1 MEEKRKKA
9 EYRSSIRSKTLI
21 RSALVSLMQEKP
33 FEKITITDI
42 VRKADINRGTFY
54 AHFKDSRE
62 VLDRIRTDALHELE
76 VAFYSLTADYVIS
89 NPSTLLDKITM
100 FLSEESSYYKML
112 LSTTGIQEFLNE
124 IFDVAAD
131 GTNDIRLREGV
142 GFDNSY
148 NGYTMRKYKQEN
160 LYACT
165 KNTVPLIRLSE
176 MYYILAECATTP
188 ENAAD
193 FLNKINVALKE
204 ANETLYWL
212 SLLKDTGYLSEEEYL
227 SINNDAKELV
237 ALLVSIVKSMKS
249 KLYR

>member
-62 VLDRIRTDALHELE
+62 VLDRIRTDALHEME
-76 VAFYSLTADYVIS
+76 EAFYSLPADTVIR
-89 NPSTLLDKITM
+89 NPRPLLDKITM

-124 IFDVAAD
+124 IKQIA
-131 GTNDIRLREGV
+131 
-142 GFDNSY
+142 
-148 NGYTMRKYKQEN
+148 MRYF
-160 LYACT
+160 LDSDLA
-165 KNTVPLIRLSE
+165 KNHPNKDLL
-176 MYYILAECATTP
+176 ILAP
-188 ENAAD
+188 
-193 FLNKINVALKE
+193 LNSSARWYSRTSLNE
-204 ANETLYWL
+204 AEAET
-212 SLLKDTGYLSEEEYL
+212 EEQDRE
-227 SINNDAKELV
+227 AE
-237 ALLVSIVKSMKS
+237 
-249 KLYR
+249 

>member
-62 VLDRIRTDALHELE
+62 VLERIRADALHEME
-76 VAFYSLTADYVIS
+76 EAFYSLPADTVMRD
-89 NPSTLLDKITM
+89 PRPLLERITK

-124 IFDVAAD
+124 IKQIAMKYFLDSDLAKNHLNRDLLILRLDFIISAAAGIYYDIVIGSIPLKLD
-131 GTNDIRLREGV
+131 G
-142 GFDNSY
+142 
-148 NGYTMRKYKQEN
+148 
-160 LYACT
+160 A
-165 KNTVPLIRLSE
+165 
-176 MYYILAECATTP
+176 AEFICSMLQP
-188 ENAAD
+188 
-193 FLNKINVALKE
+193 
-204 ANETLYWL
+204 
-212 SLLKDTGYLSEEEYL
+212 YLP
-227 SINNDAKELV
+227 K
-237 ALLVSIVKSMKS
+237 
-249 KLYR
+249 

>member
-62 VLDRIRTDALHELE
+62 VLDRIRTDALHEME
-76 VAFYSLTADYVIS
+76 EAFYSLPADTVIR
-89 NPSTLLDKITM
+89 NPRPLLDKITM

-124 IFDVAAD
+124 IKQIAMRYFLDSDLAKNHPNKDLLILRLDFIISAAAGIYYDIVVGTIPLRLD
-131 GTNDIRLREGV
+131 GAAEFICSMV
-142 GFDNSY
+142 QPY
-148 NGYTMRKYKQEN
+148 
-160 LYACT
+160 
-165 KNTVPLIRLSE
+165 VP
-176 MYYILAECATTP
+176 
-188 ENAAD
+188 
-193 FLNKINVALKE
+193 K
-204 ANETLYWL
+204 
-212 SLLKDTGYLSEEEYL
+212 
-227 SINNDAKELV
+227 
-237 ALLVSIVKSMKS
+237 
-249 KLYR
+249 

>member
-62 VLDRIRTDALHELE
+62 VLDRIRTDALHEME
-76 VAFYSLTADYVIS
+76 EAFYSLPADTVIR
-89 NPSTLLDKITM
+89 NPRPLLDKITM

-124 IFDVAAD
+124 IKQIAMRYFLDSDLAKNHPNKDLLILRLDFIISAAAGIYYDIVVGTIPLRLD
-131 GTNDIRLREGV
+131 GAAEFIC
-142 GFDNSY
+142 S
-148 NGYTMRKYKQEN
+148 M
-160 LYACT
+160 
-165 KNTVPLIRLSE
+165 VPP
-176 MYYILAECATTP
+176 YVP
-188 ENAAD
+188 
-193 FLNKINVALKE
+193 K
-204 ANETLYWL
+204 
-212 SLLKDTGYLSEEEYL
+212 
-227 SINNDAKELV
+227 
-237 ALLVSIVKSMKS
+237 
-249 KLYR
+249 

>member
-62 VLDRIRTDALHELE
+62 VLERIRADALHEME
-76 VAFYSLTADYVIS
+76 EAFYSFPADTVIC
-89 NPSTLLDKITM
+89 NPRPLLDKITM

-124 IFDVAAD
+124 IKQIAMKYFLEGDFAKNHEDKDLLILRLDFIISAAAGIYYDIVIGSIPLTLD
-131 GTNDIRLREGV
+131 G
-142 GFDNSY
+142 
-148 NGYTMRKYKQEN
+148 
-160 LYACT
+160 A
-165 KNTVPLIRLSE
+165 
-176 MYYILAECATTP
+176 AEFITSMLQP
-188 ENAAD
+188 
-193 FLNKINVALKE
+193 
-204 ANETLYWL
+204 
-212 SLLKDTGYLSEEEYL
+212 YLP
-227 SINNDAKELV
+227 
-237 ALLVSIVKSMKS
+237 
-249 KLYR
+249 R

>member
-62 VLDRIRTDALHELE
+62 VLERIRADALHEME
-76 VAFYSLTADYVIS
+76 EAFYSLPADTVMRD
-89 NPSTLLDKITM
+89 PRPLLERITK

-124 IFDVAAD
+124 IKQIAMKYFLDSDLAKNHLNRDLLILRLDFIISAAAGIYYDIVIGSIPLKLD
-131 GTNDIRLREGV
+131 G
-142 GFDNSY
+142 
-148 NGYTMRKYKQEN
+148 
-160 LYACT
+160 A
-165 KNTVPLIRLSE
+165 
-176 MYYILAECATTP
+176 AEFISSMLQP
-188 ENAAD
+188 
-193 FLNKINVALKE
+193 
-204 ANETLYWL
+204 
-212 SLLKDTGYLSEEEYL
+212 YLP
-227 SINNDAKELV
+227 K
-237 ALLVSIVKSMKS
+237 
-249 KLYR
+249 